1 MSNNTRFSG
10 QTAAEEAAAIER
22 AEVDQRLSPELP
34 EERER
39 KFQRG
44 AVGRPRMEWLPEQQ
58 LYVREIH
65 QVVDMRLLKE
75 FGDVYR
81 VLNELYHVIRN
92 PIMVDGKEL
101 RDEHGLVQYRT
112 DSSGLPIEDWGRL
125 SMKER
130 ERFLYLI
137 TTRLVFWEQKA
148 AETWLESMIGKVE
161 YEQAYARGFRD
172 LEPGFKDTEGTR
184 ASAGKLAAR
193 EDQYLAVIQT
203 YYSRK
208 AEALVRSME
217 RLSQRL
223 KDIHVAN

>member
-1 MSNNTRFSG
+1 MSNNTRLSG
-10 QTAAEEAAAIER
+10 QTAADEAAAVER
-22 AEVDQRLSPELP
+22 AEVDQQLNVELP

-44 AVGRPRMEWLPEQQ
+44 TVGRPRMEWLPEQQ
-58 LYVREIH
+58 LHVREIH
-65 QVVDMRLLKE
+65 HVVDMRLLNE

-81 VLNELYHVIRN
+81 VLNELYDVIRD
-92 PIMVDGKEL
+92 PVMVDGKPL
-101 RDEHGLVQYRT
+101 RDERGLVQYRT
-112 DSSGLPIEDWGRL
+112 DGSGLPIEDWGRL

-148 AETWLESMIGKVE
+148 AETWLESMYGKVE

-172 LEPGFKDTEGTR
+172 LEPGMKDTEGTR
-184 ASAGKLAAR
+184 AASGKLAAR

>member
-1 MSNNTRFSG
+1 MSNNTRLSG
-10 QTAAEEAAAIER
+10 QTAAEEAAAVER
-22 AEVDQRLSPELP
+22 AEVDQQLNLELP

-58 LYVREIH
+58 LYIQEIH
-65 QVVDMRLLKE
+65 RVVDHRLLNT

-81 VLNELYHVIRN
+81 VLNELYHVIRD
-92 PIMVDGKEL
+92 PVMVDGKVL
-101 RDEHGLVQYRT
+101 RDERGLVQYRT

-125 SMKER
+125 GTKER

-137 TTRLVFWEQKA
+137 TTRLVFWEQKI
-148 AETWLESMIGKVE
+148 AETWLESMYGKVE
-161 YEQAYARGFRD
+161 YEQTYARGFRD
-172 LEPGFKDTEGTR
+172 LDPKMKDTEGIR
-184 ASAGKLAAR
+184 AAAGKLAAR

-203 YYSRK
+203 YYSKK

-223 KDIHVAN
+223 KDIHVAS